1 MPLKKIKL
9 TPGVNRENT
18 RYTNEG
24 GWYESEKIR
33 FRQGTPEKIGGWIRI
48 STDTFLGLCR
58 SLWNWVTLG
67 GINLIGVGTNIK
79 FYLEAGGIYND
90 ITPFRDQVTLTNP
103 FETFDGSP
111 IVEVTDANGGYIDGD
126 YVTFYGASAVGGLL
140 LSGYSTAP
148 ATMTIATPCV
158 VTATITFPNASP
170 IVFTTS
176 GALPTGLLAGTTY
189 YTRNVSGLTFNLSLT
204 PTGALINTSGS
215 QSGIHQ
221 IVGVGGEYQITVT
234 GATTY
239 TITASSNATSNAVG
253 GGTVYALYQINVGPA
268 YVVPLVGWGAGPWG
282 AGVWG
287 VGEASTDAIRLWS
300 QQNYGE
306 DLIFGPREGAI
317 YYWDATSGY
326 TPITFSATVA
336 TPTVI
341 TASAEYAN
349 GTPLRFAPDAGSTL
363 PVGILPGELYYVR
376 NVSGSSFNI
385 SLTPSGALI
394 QVTVAAVGTVR
405 ILSNGYK
412 LADFGTATDVPTQ
425 QNYLLV
431 SDISR
436 FVFAFGCNDYASST
450 VDPMLI
456 RWSDQED
463 PYNWTPASTN
473 QAGFLRLSRGSEIV
487 TATQSRQE
495 ILVWTDA
502 SLYSLQYVGAP
513 VVWGA
518 QLVGENISIV
528 GQNAV
533 AYANGVSYWMGKD
546 KFYKYDGRTQTLNCD
561 LRRYVFS
568 DINSLQYEQVFA
580 GTNEGFN
587 EIWWFYCSTGLTDI
601 DKYVVYNYAEDIWYY
616 GNLART
622 AWLDSGL
629 RNFPLAATYYNNI
642 VNHEQGVDDNAT
654 ATTLPIEASITSA
667 EFDLDDGHNFMFVWR
682 VLPDITF
689 DGSTANSPSVVMYLL
704 PLKNSGSGYSVNSA
718 TNSNHSVADSSF
730 ATITRTVALPVEE
743 FTGQIFTRVRGRQMA
758 IKIESTGLGVN
769 WQLGAPR
776 IDMRQDG
783 RR

>member
-1 MPLKKIKL
+1 MPLKKILLK
-9 TPGVNRENT
+9 PGVNRENT

-33 FRQGTPEKIGGWIRI
+33 FRQGTPEKIGGWQRI
-48 STDTFLGLCR
+48 SSATFLGVCR

-67 GINLIGVGTNIK
+67 GINLIGVGTNLK

-90 ITPFRDQVTLTNP
+90 ITPFRDQVELTDP
-103 FETFDGSP
+103 FETFIGSP

-126 YVTFYGASAVGGLL
+126 FVTFYGATAVGGL
-140 LSGYSTAP
+140 
-148 ATMTIATPCV
+148 TIY
-158 VTATITFPNASP
+158 
-170 IVFTTS
+170 
-176 GALPTGLLAGTTY
+176 GQY
-189 YTRNVSGLTFNLSLT
+189 
-204 PTGALINTSGS
+204 
-215 QSGIHQ
+215 
-221 IVGVGGEYQITVT
+221 EITVT
-234 GATTY
+234 GTNTY
-239 TITASSNATSNAVG
+239 TITASANATSDAVG

-282 AGVWG
+282 AGPWG
-287 VGEASTDAIRLWS
+287 VGQASTDAIRLWS

-326 TPITFSATVA
+326 TPITFAATVA
-336 TPTVI
+336 NPTVI
-341 TASAEYAN
+341 TAAAEYAE
-349 GTPLRFAPDAGSTL
+349 GTPLRFAPDSGATL
-363 PVGILPGELYYVR
+363 PVGIDPGQMYYVR
-376 NVSGSSFNI
+376 NPSGSSFNI
-385 SLTPSGALI
+385 SLTAAGALI
-394 QVTVAAVGTVR
+394 EVTSAAVGTCR
-405 ILSNGYK
+405 ILSNAY
-412 LADFGTATDVPTQ
+412 LLSDFGGATDVPTQ

-436 FVFAFGCNDYASST
+436 FVFAFGCNDYGSAT
-450 VDPMLI
+450 IDPMLI

-495 ILVWTDA
+495 VLVWTDA

-513 VVWGA
+513 IVWGA
-518 QLVGENISIV
+518 QIVGENISIV

-546 KFYKYDGRTQTLNCD
+546 KFYKYDGRSQTLNCD

-568 DINSLQYEQVFA
+568 DINTQQYAQVVA

-587 EIWWFYCSTGLTDI
+587 EIWWFYCSSGSDVI
-601 DKYVVYNYAEDIWYY
+601 DKYVVYNYAENVWYY
-616 GNLART
+616 GNMART

-629 RNFPLAATYYNNI
+629 RNYPLAATYNSNL
-642 VNHEQGVDDNAT
+642 VNHEQGLDDNAT
-654 ATTLPIEASITSA
+654 GTTLPIESWIISSQ
-667 EFDLDDGHNFMFVWR
+667 FDLDDGHNFMFVWR

-689 DGSTANSPSVVMYLL
+689 EGSTATSPSATMYLL
-704 PLKNSGSGYSVNSA
+704 PLKNSGSGYTVDPA
-718 TNSNHSVADSSF
+718 TDANHSVANESF
-730 ATITRTVALPVEE
+730 ANITRIAALPVEE
-743 FTGQIFTRVRGRQMA
+743 FTGQIFTRVRGRQMS
-758 IKIESTGLGVN
+758 IKIESTDLGVN

-776 IDMRQDG
+776 IDMRPDG

>member
-48 STDTFLGLCR
+48 SADTFLGLCR

-103 FETFDGSP
+103 FETTNLSP

-126 YVTFYGASAVGGLL
+126 YVAFYGGTAVGGL
-140 LSGYSTAP
+140 
-148 ATMTIATPCV
+148 TI
-158 VTATITFPNASP
+158 F
-170 IVFTTS
+170 
-176 GALPTGLLAGTTY
+176 
-189 YTRNVSGLTFNLSLT
+189 
-204 PTGALINTSGS
+204 
-215 QSGIHQ
+215 
-221 IVGVGGEYQITVT
+221 GEYQITVT

-587 EIWWFYCSTGLTDI
+587 EIWWFYCSTGLTNI

-730 ATITRTVALPVEE
+730 ATITRTVALPVEQ

-769 WQLGAPR
+769 WQLGSPR